1 MGDVLAEKVFD
12 IVSAMNKYDF
22 VPKIPSQ
29 TDVDLYFDT
38 TYRDIQPYLFRV
50 IIWNILFN

>member
-50 IIWNILFN
+50 IIWNFL